1 MDLLALI
8 AAEPTLL
15 PLWAVLAF
23 AAGMYPMMLFSCTPC
38 CACSLCTEGT
48 LPDTLTVT
56 FSGLPETS
64 PGPDLISLSVSSCF
78 GSGASGRVTAPGQS
92 VVGGDPADDRGPITA
107 VEVTSGG
114 SGYAKFGRVAPTLT
128 ASGGSGTG
136 ATFTVT
142 LANATDACNVDY
154 WKVSKVT
161 QTGGSGYVDGDEL
174 TITVSEGDTATADAV
189 VRLGEQR
196 EPPTLTA
203 SVSGGTGAS
212 LTVSI
217 AENAGSPKTWRVS
230 GITVGSGGSGYT
242 DLAYVTIT
250 AATED
255 TTQAAAAAQIQTN
268 RVAPTVSVVEWTV
281 AGSGAVVTVT
291 LAETPNWQGSGRSVW
306 RVTAFTVVDGGSGY
320 VEGDSFEAAVTDG
333 VVMPGEDAICLVS
346 SVDETGAVL
355 AVELLEQGAYYK
367 QGSSIEQV
375 SVSYGGTYW
384 RTDGANGWNVRNG
397 GIYYREDASVAPY
410 VADVTV
416 TVTDA
421 PPSAG
426 AGASLSVEI
435 DEDTASETFGQVV
448 SLSIDNG
455 GDGYLAHET
464 FESCLN
470 RFNGRSIVVRR
481 LYSYWSIYP
490 FFPNPQ
496 WPFDKCIYGYTCAPI
511 DDCSLDAEA
520 VMVEYRGNGDPYLQL
535 SGGWRVGLYLH
546 QRGQVNTPL
555 GGGYFYPA
563 AYGNFVAPESVQNCS
578 YIDITANGLPD
589 SNTDGATAHIQGG
602 GEYEEVDACKR
613 ISAEDMDAIFTEVTW
628 GDFYSS
634 SADSGSGCGWTSSV
648 VIGGG
653 TMDDTGQWCQEWKDS
668 LQSRADHWIDTFNE
682 RGGEG
687 FVGGPAFGVNGICSQ
702 SISFGTLGAGQ
713 LPIGPLG
720 GFSIGIRRVKGCGW
734 EWSKSQYIEVSVVR
748 SFSWTFSTWNIN
760 GGAVSWPSGASRTC
774 RWYYPVLSIPPVDED
789 GIPSG
794 QVELGEPTL
803 FTNRYLPFGADDDFE
818 NEWLDDLLTE
828 SSVCANFPKPTITIS
843 RLP

>member
-23 AAGMYPMMLFSCTPC
+23 AAGMYPMMLFSCAPC

-48 LPDTLTVT
+48 LPETLTVT
-56 FSGLPETS
+56 LSGLPETS
-64 PGPDLISLSVSSCF
+64 PGPDLISVSFSSCF

-114 SGYAKFGRVAPTLT
+114 SGYAKLGRVAPTLT

-142 LANATDACNVDY
+142 LANAKDACNIDY

-174 TITVSEGDTATADAV
+174 TITVSEGDTVTADAD

-217 AENAGSPKTWRVS
+217 AENAGSPKTWRVAE
-230 GITVGSGGSGYT
+230 ITVGSGGSGYT

-268 RVAPTVSVVEWTV
+268 RVAPTVSVVEYTF

-306 RVTAFTVVDGGSGY
+306 RVTAFVVVDGGSGY
-320 VEGDSFEAAVTDG
+320 VEGDSFEGIVTDG

-346 SVDETGAVL
+346 SVDENGAVL
-355 AVELLEQGAYYK
+355 AVELLDQGAYYK

-375 SVSYGGTYW
+375 HVSYGGTYW

-397 GIYYREDASVAPY
+397 GNYYREDASVAPY

-464 FESCLN
+464 FESCFN
-470 RFNGRSIVVRR
+470 RYNGRSIVVRR
-481 LYSYWSIYP
+481 LYNYWSIYP

-511 DDCSLDAEA
+511 DDCSLEAEA
-520 VMVEYRGNGDPYLQL
+520 VMVEYRGNGDPNLQL
-535 SGGWRVGLYLH
+535 PGGWRVGLYL
-546 QRGQVNTPL
+546 QQGGQVNLPL
-555 GGGYFYPA
+555 GGGYLYPA
-563 AYGNFVAPESVQNCS
+563 AYGNFVAPESVQDCS
-578 YIDITANGLPD
+578 DIDITANGLPD

-602 GEYEEVDACKR
+602 GEYEEVDACRR
-613 ISAEDMDAIFTEVTW
+613 ISAEDMDAMFTEVTW
-628 GDFYSS
+628 GDFSS
-634 SADSGSGCGWTSSV
+634 SSLAGGFGPDFVHDNGCGWTSSV
-648 VIGGG
+648 LVVGNVID
-653 TMDDTGQWCQEWKDS
+653 TTGQWCEDWQES
-668 LQSRADHWIDTFNE
+668 A
-682 RGGEG
+682 G
-687 FVGGPAFGVNGICSQ
+687 GICFEYHRVPHFSAGIVRTG
-702 SISFGTLGAGQ
+702 SCGLRWGGGGLTNSYVCGLIERMVGFGGNTHNQ
-713 LPIGPLG
+713 Y
-720 GFSIGIRRVKGCGW
+720 RVC
-734 EWSKSQYIEVSVVR
+734 
-748 SFSWTFSTWNIN
+748 SW
-760 GGAVSWPSGASRTC
+760 C
-774 RWYYPVLSIPPVDED
+774 YPVLNVEHDEETLLPV
-789 GIPSG
+789 S
-794 QVELGEPTL
+794 VELGDAV
-803 FTNRYLPFGADDDFE
+803 FTTFGPAPGWSAERDPDGKYLSEAA
-818 NEWLDDLLTE
+818 
-828 SSVCANFPKPTITIS
+828 VCQDPGKPTITLS
-843 RLP
+843 VLP

>member
-23 AAGMYPMMLFSCTPC
+23 AAGMYPVGMLFSCTPC
-38 CACSLCTEGT
+38 CGCSLCTEGT

-56 FSGLPETS
+56 LSGLPETS
-64 PGPDLISLSVSSCF
+64 PGPDLISVSFSSCF
-78 GSGASGRVTAPGQS
+78 GSGASGRGTAPGQS

-107 VEVTSGG
+107 VELTSGG

-142 LANATDACNVDY
+142 LANATDACNIDY
-154 WKVSKVT
+154 WKVAKVT
-161 QTGGSGYVDGDEL
+161 QAGGSGYVEGDEL

-217 AENAGSPKTWRVS
+217 AENAGSPKTWRVAE
-230 GITVGSGGSGYT
+230 ITVGSGGSGYT

-255 TTQAAAAAQIQTN
+255 TTQAAATAQIQTN
-268 RVAPTVSVVEWTV
+268 RVAPTVSVVEYTF

-291 LAETPNWQGSGRSVW
+291 LTETPNWQGSGRSVW
-306 RVTAFTVVDGGSGY
+306 RVTAFVVVDGGSGY
-320 VEGDSFEAAVTDG
+320 VEGDSFEATVTDG

-375 SVSYGGTYW
+375 HVSYGGTYW
-384 RTDGANGWNVRNG
+384 RIDGENGWNVQNG

-448 SLSIDNG
+448 SLNIDNG

-464 FESCLN
+464 FESCFN
-470 RFNGRSIVVRR
+470 RYNGRSIVVRR
-481 LYSYWSIYP
+481 LYNYWSIYP
-490 FFPNPQ
+490 FPIPQ
-496 WPFDKCIYGYTCAPI
+496 WPFDECIYGYTCAPI
-511 DDCSLDAEA
+511 DGCSLEREA
-520 VMVEYRGNGDPYLQL
+520 VMVEYRGDGDPYLQL
-535 SGGWRVGLYLH
+535 SGGWRVGLYL
-546 QRGQVNTPL
+546 QQGGQVNLPL
-555 GGGYFYPA
+555 GGGYLYPA
-563 AYGNFVAPESVQNCS
+563 AYGNFVAPESVQDCS
-578 YIDITANGLPD
+578 DIDITANGLPD

-602 GEYEEVDACKR
+602 GEYEEVDACRR
-613 ISAEDMDAIFTEVTW
+613 ISAEDMDAMFTEVTW
-628 GDFYSS
+628 GDFSS
-634 SADSGSGCGWTSSV
+634 SSLAGGFGPDFVHDNGCGWTSSV
-648 VIGGG
+648 LVVGNVID
-653 TMDDTGQWCQEWKDS
+653 TTGQWCEDWQDVY
-668 LQSRADHWIDTFNE
+668 QS
-682 RGGEG
+682 
-687 FVGGPAFGVNGICSQ
+687 VGGRCSEYHRVPNFSAGIVRTGSCGLRWGGGGLTNSFVCGLIERMVGFGS
-702 SISFGTLGAGQ
+702 
-713 LPIGPLG
+713 
-720 GFSIGIRRVKGCGW
+720 
-734 EWSKSQYIEVSVVR
+734 
-748 SFSWTFSTWNIN
+748 NIN
-760 GGAVSWPSGASRTC
+760 NQYRVCSWC
-774 RWYYPVLSIPPVDED
+774 YPVLSVEHDEETLLPV
-789 GIPSG
+789 S
-794 QVELGEPTL
+794 VELGDAV
-803 FTNRYLPFGADDDFE
+803 FTTFGPAPEWSAERDPDGKYLSEAA
-818 NEWLDDLLTE
+818 
-828 SSVCANFPKPTITIS
+828 VCQDPGKPTITLS
-843 RLP
+843 VLP